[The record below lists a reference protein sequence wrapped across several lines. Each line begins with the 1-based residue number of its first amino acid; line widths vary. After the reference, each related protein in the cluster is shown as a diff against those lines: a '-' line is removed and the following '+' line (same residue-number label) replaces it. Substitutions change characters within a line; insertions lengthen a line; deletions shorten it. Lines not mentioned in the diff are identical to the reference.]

1 MYDDN
6 LFDYNNYSITKKIY
20 SLYDIYNLFDLILSK
35 YNVDNCLEIL
45 LTVNRKLLQSIV
57 YILGYHENEYIYNE
71 FSMNVK
77 VMLAHN
83 VYYHLLDYY
92 YAI

>member
-35 YNVDNCLEIL
+35 YNIDNCLEIL
-45 LTVNRKLLQSIV
+45 LTVNKKLLQSIV
-57 YILGYHENEYIYNE
+57 YILGYHEHENIYNE

-77 VMLAHN
+77 IMLAHN